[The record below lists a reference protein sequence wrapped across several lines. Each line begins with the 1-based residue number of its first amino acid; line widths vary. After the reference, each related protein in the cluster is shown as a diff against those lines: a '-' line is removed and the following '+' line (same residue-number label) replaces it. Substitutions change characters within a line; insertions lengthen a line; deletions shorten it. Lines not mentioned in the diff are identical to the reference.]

1 MVGRSTDGSLPDSV
15 TSSLTSYETT
25 LAGFRLGV
33 ATTLGLVTADRQAEH
48 ASESGDS
55 TPHTG
60 STAPANSVLYSER
73 LWVPIW
79 WWAAGAAVA
88 VLLAAEIHMGAPGIR
103 AWLPYV
109 VLLPLIAW
117 ALFAFSRLRV
127 EVGTGATGTELRVGS
142 AHLPLDVASKAAIVP
157 ATAKSAALG
166 RQLDP
171 LAFVQHRTWVKQMV
185 IVVLDDPDDPTPY
198 WLVSTKRPEE
208 LLAVLTAHGVEA
220 R

>member
-1 MVGRSTDGSLPDSV
+1 M
-15 TSSLTSYETT
+15 
-25 LAGFRLGV
+25 
-33 ATTLGLVTADRQAEH
+33 
-48 ASESGDS
+48 
-55 TPHTG
+55 
-60 STAPANSVLYSER
+60 
-73 LWVPIW
+73 
-79 WWAAGAAVA
+79 
-88 VLLAAEIHMGAPGIR
+88 
-103 AWLPYV
+103 
-109 VLLPLIAW
+109 LLPLLAW
-117 ALFAFSRLRV
+117 GLFAFSRLRV
-127 EVGTGATGTELRVGS
+127 EVVGDSVGTGSTGVELRVGK

-198 WLVSTKRPEE
+198 WLVSTKRPEA

>member
-1 MVGRSTDGSLPDSV
+1 MLW
-15 TSSLTSYETT
+15 
-25 LAGFRLGV
+25 
-33 ATTLGLVTADRQAEH
+33 
-48 ASESGDS
+48 
-55 TPHTG
+55 
-60 STAPANSVLYSER
+60 SER

-79 WWAAGAAVA
+79 WWAAGGAVA

-127 EVGTGATGTELRVGS
+127 EVVADTGASGAELRVGK
-142 AHLPLDVASKAAIVP
+142 AHLPLDVVSKAAVVP

>member
-1 MVGRSTDGSLPDSV
+1 M
-15 TSSLTSYETT
+15 
-25 LAGFRLGV
+25 
-33 ATTLGLVTADRQAEH
+33 
-48 ASESGDS
+48 
-55 TPHTG
+55 
-60 STAPANSVLYSER
+60 
-73 LWVPIW
+73 WVPIW
-79 WWAAGAAVA
+79 WWAAGAALA
-88 VLLAAEIHMGAPGIR
+88 VLLAAEIHMGAPGVR

-117 ALFAFSRLRV
+117 ALYTFSRLRV
-127 EVGTGATGTELRVGS
+127 EVVAGTGSTDVELRVGK
-142 AHLPLDVASKAAIVP
+142 AHLPLSVAAKAAVVP
-157 ATAKSAALG
+157 GTAKSAALG

-198 WLVSTKRPEE
+198 WLISTKHPER